1 MVKPMCYNK
10 SMTIY
15 INHNSPQKYL
25 DLTIKLVQGG
35 IAGQNTA
42 TMAAEWIIDNRVV
55 SWKGYHFVHLD

>member
-1 MVKPMCYNK
+1 
-10 SMTIY
+10 MTIY

-25 DLTIKLVQGG
+25 DLTVKLVQGG